1 MNIAKFILSHMEP
14 ILTEWEAFAA
24 TFGAAAE
31 KMSNVELRDHA
42 KQILEFVAQE
52 IDKAESPAQRE
63 AKSHGLGPHSG
74 QDDSASTIHGKLRF
88 EYGFTLLQLIAE
100 YRALRAS
107 VLKLWGENN
116 RSTTSDTADTVEQ
129 IMRFNEAIDQSIAD
143 AAVAYFDKVNETR
156 DIFQAI
162 LGHDLRSPLAATST
176 AGSYL
181 TRSGAFDERV
191 QQIGVRIK
199 RSAATM
205 TGMVNDLLSLART
218 QLGDGIHIE
227 RRECDL
233 LEMCHWA
240 IEDASAAHPR
250 ANFDLRASGEL
261 MGLFD
266 QARLQQ
272 LLTNLA
278 NNAAQYGA
286 AGKPI
291 TIEIEGQET
300 RILLTVGNQ
309 GTVIP
314 EELLPTLFDS
324 LVQLPE
330 KKGDS
335 RPASSLG
342 LGLFIAKKIAVA
354 HGGEIGVVSN
364 DVVGTVFTVEIPR
377 Q

>member
-1 MNIAKFILSHMEP
+1 MKIANFILSHMEQ

-31 KMSNVELRDHA
+31 KMSSLELRDHA
-42 KQILEFVAQE
+42 KQILESVAQE
-52 IDKAESPAQRE
+52 MEKAESPAQRE
-63 AKSHGLGPHSG
+63 AKSHGLGPRTD
-74 QDDSASTIHGKLRF
+74 QDDSASAAHGKLRF
-88 EYGFTLLQLIAE
+88 ECGFTLLQLIAE

-107 VLKLWGENN
+107 VLKLWGQNN
-116 RSTTSDTADTVEQ
+116 HSLPPDTAEQ
-129 IMRFNEAIDQSIAD
+129 MLRFNEAIDQSIAD
-143 AAVAYFDKVNETR
+143 AAVAYSDKINEIR
-156 DIFQAI
+156 DIFLAI

-181 TRSGAFDERV
+181 TRAGAFDDRV

-205 TGMVNDLLSLART
+205 TGMVNDLLGLAKT
-218 QLGDGIHIE
+218 QLGDGIPIK

-250 ANFDLRASGEL
+250 AIFDLRASGEL

-286 AGKPI
+286 VGKPI
-291 TIEIEGQET
+291 TIEIEGYET
-300 RILLTVGNQ
+300 QVLLKVQNQ
-309 GTVIP
+309 GAVIP
-314 EELLPTLFDS
+314 DELLPKLFDS
-324 LVQLPE
+324 LVLLPE
-330 KKGDS
+330 QQDHS

-342 LGLFIAKKIAVA
+342 LGLFIAKQIAVA
-354 HGGEIGVVSN
+354 HGGTIDVVSN
-364 DVVGTVFTVEIPR
+364 DNVGTVFTVEIPR

>member
-1 MNIAKFILSHMEP
+1 MNIAKFILSHKEQ
-14 ILTEWEAFAA
+14 ILAEWEAFAA
-24 TFGAAAE
+24 TFGAAAD
-31 KMSNVELRDHA
+31 KMSNLELRDHA
-42 KQILEFVAQE
+42 KQILEFVARE

-63 AKSHGLGPHSG
+63 AKSHGLAPRSG
-74 QDDSASTIHGKLRF
+74 LDDSASTIHGKLRF
-88 EYGFTLLQLIAE
+88 ESGFTLLQLIAE

-107 VLKLWGENN
+107 VLKLWGPNHH
-116 RSTTSDTADTVEQ
+116 STTPDTVEQ
-129 IMRFNEAIDQSIAD
+129 ILRFNEAIDQSIAA

-156 DIFQAI
+156 DTFLAI

-181 TRSGAFDERV
+181 TKSGAFDERA

-205 TGMVNDLLSLART
+205 TGMVNDLLGLART
-218 QLGDGIHIE
+218 QLGDGIPIE

-233 LEMCHWA
+233 LEMCQWA

-291 TIEIEGQET
+291 TIEIEGLET
-300 RILLTVGNQ
+300 HIALTVRNQ
-309 GTVIP
+309 GAVIP
-314 EELLPTLFDS
+314 DALLPTLFDS

-330 KKGDS
+330 SDS

-354 HGGEIGVVSN
+354 HGGKIDVVSN
-364 DVVGTVFTVEIPR
+364 DIVGTMFTVEIPR